1 MTPDFLWMTI
11 VGRRARRIQDA
22 SLGKTTKR
30 NGCGGRRLRL
40 FAGLASFFVR
50 CSVAI
55 CLRIHAA
62 FVEGIARTVMSNR
75 PFVTRSTS
83 LYGSPGMALQRQ
95 RIAGSA

>member
-1 MTPDFLWMTI
+1 MIPDFLWMTI

-22 SLGKTTKR
+22 SLGKTKKR

-62 FVEGIARTVMSNR
+62 LVQGTATVTSNR

-83 LYGSPGMALQRQ
+83 LHGSPGMALQRQ

>member
-22 SLGKTTKR
+22 GFGKTAKR
-30 NGCGGRRLRL
+30 NGCGGYRLRL
-40 FAGLASFFVR
+40 FADLASFFVR
-50 CSVAI
+50 CSAAI
-55 CLRIHAA
+55 CLRIHATL
-62 FVEGIARTVMSNR
+62 VQGIVRTDMSNR
-75 PFVTRSTS
+75 PFVTRLTS

>member
-1 MTPDFLWMTI
+1 MTI

-30 NGCGGRRLRL
+30 NGCGGCGLRL

-50 CSVAI
+50 CSAAI

-62 FVEGIARTVMSNR
+62 FVEGIARTVTSNW

-83 LYGSPGMALQRQ
+83 LYGGPGMALQRQ